1 MVCAVAEKV
10 GLGQRE
16 KPLSPAATL
25 LNPVAGTQGV
35 TGTENPDTHCS
46 CFLACSVQI
55 HGLLLADGCDM
66 HGLLE
71 LKRQLAHLLVDHH
84 ESLVLPYLLLQLLI

>member
-1 MVCAVAEKV
+1 
-10 GLGQRE
+10 
-16 KPLSPAATL
+16 
-25 LNPVAGTQGV
+25 
-35 TGTENPDTHCS
+35 
-46 CFLACSVQI
+46 
-55 HGLLLADGCDM
+55 M